1 MRGCDSM
8 EMPKHFV
15 SATVIVLNEQG
26 HVLLI
31 KGPRRGW
38 EPPGGQVE
46 LGEPIKVA
54 AIREV
59 KEETGLDIEIMKFC
73 GIFQNLNRN
82 VVVTLWLGKP
92 IGGEMATSPESL
104 EVGYFTL
111 AQAKTMVTWPTF
123 LQRIEMVL
131 DDANHPFCASF

>member
-1 MRGCDSM
+1 MQV
-8 EMPKHFV
+8 PKHFV
-15 SATVIVLNEQG
+15 SAAVIVVNEQG
-26 HVLLI
+26 QLLLI

-46 LGEPIKVA
+46 LGEPIKLA

-59 KEETGLDIEIMKFC
+59 KEETGIDIEIMKFC

-82 VVVTLWLGKP
+82 VVNTLWLGKP
-92 IGGEMATSPESL
+92 IGGAMATSPESL
-104 EVGYFTL
+104 QVGYFTL
-111 AQAKTMVTWPTF
+111 AQAKTMVIWPTF

-131 DDANHPFCASF
+131 DDADHPFFVSF